1 MFAGEATVRV
11 VGVLFTIATAA
22 AVLSVALLNSL
33 LDAPDYLVNLA
44 ADEDRVVIGTLAD
57 LTVAIAVVGIAV
69 MLFPVLK
76 RHNEGVALGYVGVR
90 TIEAAII
97 VVVGVSSLLLLT
109 SSQEHVEGGAPGA
122 P

>member
-97 VVVGVSSLLLLT
+97 VVVGVRSLLLLT